1 MPHSPEPDE
10 GDLDTIPAPHP
21 VFHAE
26 QALLG
31 ALLFDPRRLGD
42 VTGICADSF
51 STAAHAALF
60 TAINRLPPPDPVE
73 HTKSTTWLDQVLAS
87 GREQARGLTA
97 SYLHTLIQ
105 VCPWPRHAPA
115 YARMVEADHARRR
128 LRAAAE
134 HLVQTAHDA
143 SLPHPV
149 QTVLAEADALA
160 SVVDD
165 IASRFPPRAGVLP
178 RTPASP
184 PANMPDHAEA
194 AEQEQLLLAT
204 ATAHPAEVESVRWLL
219 PEDFTQPLHA
229 GLWQCLTTLTR
240 RQEPVDPVT
249 VLWEAQQRGLPH
261 NASEPGHVLRL
272 LAEPAGSVE
281 HWSQHV
287 LTRSLL
293 TTADHAGRRIQAYTD
308 DPTNTP
314 FQLVTGARRSLADI
328 GAIRTRWQHATG
340 HPLPHRPRTTPATRA
355 GPSPRRAPTASQ
367 PPARPTTARAAAG
380 RTP

>member
-1 MPHSPEPDE
+1 MSHSPDPYED
-10 GDLDTIPAPHP
+10 DLDTVPAPHP
-21 VFHAE
+21 VFHVE

-31 ALLFDPRRLGD
+31 ALLLDPRHLGD
-42 VTGICADSF
+42 VTGIRADSF
-51 STAAHAALF
+51 STAAHAALYA
-60 TAINRLPPPDPVE
+60 AINALPPPDPDE
-73 HTKSTTWLDQVLAS
+73 HAKNTTWLNQVLAS

-115 YARMVEADHARRR
+115 YARMVEAEHARRR

-134 HLVQTAHDA
+134 HLVQTVHDA

-184 PANMPDHAEA
+184 PAIVPDYAEA
-194 AEQEQLLLAT
+194 AEEEQLLLAT
-204 ATAHPAEVESVRWLL
+204 ATAHPADLESVRWLL

-249 VLWEAQQRGLPH
+249 VLWEAQQRGILH
-261 NASEPGHVLRL
+261 EGSEPGDVLRL
-272 LAEPAGSVE
+272 LAEPVGSVE
-281 HWSQHV
+281 HWGQRA

-293 TTADHAGRRIQAYTD
+293 ATAGNAGRRIEAYTD

-340 HPLPHRPRTTPATRA
+340 HPVSHRPRTTPTTRA
-355 GPSPRRAPTASQ
+355 GPPASRAPVISP
-367 PPARPTTARAAAG
+367 PPARPVTKRAVAG

>member
-1 MPHSPEPDE
+1 MPHSPDPDE
-10 GDLDTIPAPHP
+10 DDLGTIPAPPP
-21 VFHAE
+21 VFHVE

-31 ALLFDPRRLGD
+31 ALLLDPRRLAD

-60 TAINRLPPPDPVE
+60 AAISTLPPPDPVE
-73 HTKSTTWLDQVLAS
+73 HAKNTNWLNKVFAA

-115 YARMVEADHARRR
+115 YARMVEAEHARRR

-134 HLVQTAHDA
+134 HLVQTVHDI

-160 SVVDD
+160 AVVDD
-165 IASRFPPRAGVLP
+165 IAARFPPRAGVLP

-184 PANMPDHAEA
+184 PANVPDYAEA
-194 AEQEQLLLAT
+194 AEEEQLLLAT
-204 ATAHPAEVESVRWLL
+204 AAAHPADVESVRWLL

-229 GLWQCLTTLTR
+229 GLWQCLTTLVR
-240 RQEPVDPVT
+240 RHEPVDPVT
-249 VLWEAQQRGLPH
+249 VLWEAQQRGLLH
-261 NASEPGHVLRL
+261 SGSEPGGVLRL
-272 LAEPAGSVE
+272 LAEPVGSVE
-281 HWSQHV
+281 HWVQRA
-287 LTRSLL
+287 LKRSLL
-293 TTADHAGRRIQAYTD
+293 ATAEHAGRRIEAYTD
-308 DPTNTP
+308 DPMNTP
-314 FQLVTGARRSLADI
+314 FQLVAGARRTLADI
-328 GAIRTRWQHATG
+328 GAIHTRWQHAIG
-340 HPLPHRPRTTPATRA
+340 RPLPQRARAAPTTRA
-355 GPSPRRAPTASQ
+355 GPTTRRAPAVSP
-367 PPARPTTARAAAG
+367 PPARPAAAKAAVG

>member
-1 MPHSPEPDE
+1 MSHSPGPDE
-10 GDLDTIPAPHP
+10 DGLDTIPAPPP
-21 VFHAE
+21 VFHVE

-42 VTGICADSF
+42 VTGISADSF

-60 TAINRLPPPDPVE
+60 AAINALPPPDPVK
-73 HTKSTTWLDQVLAS
+73 HTKNTEWLSKVLAA

-115 YARMVEADHARRR
+115 YARMVEAEHARRR

-134 HLVQTAHDA
+134 HLLQTVHDT
-143 SLPHPV
+143 SLPHAV

-160 SVVDD
+160 ALVDD
-165 IASRFPPRAGVLP
+165 IAARFPPRAGILP
-178 RTPASP
+178 RSPASP
-184 PANMPDHAEA
+184 PAIVPDCAEA
-194 AEQEQLLLAT
+194 VEEEQLLLAT
-204 ATAHPAEVESVRWLL
+204 ATAHPADVESVRWLL

-229 GLWQCLTTLTR
+229 GLWQCLTTLVR

-249 VLWEAQQRGLPH
+249 VLWAAQQRGLLH
-261 NASEPGHVLRL
+261 DEREPGDVLRL

-281 HWSQHV
+281 HWSQRA
-287 LTRSLL
+287 LKRSLL
-293 TTADHAGRRIQAYTD
+293 ATADRSGRRIEAYTD

-314 FQLVTGARRSLADI
+314 FQLVAGARRSLADI
-328 GAIRTRWQHATG
+328 SAIRARWQHATG
-340 HPLPHRPRTTPATRA
+340 RPLPQQPHAPPATRA
-355 GPSPRRAPTASQ
+355 GPSTRRAPA
-367 PPARPTTARAAAG
+367 AVRPAAG

>member
-1 MPHSPEPDE
+1 MPHSPDPDE
-10 GDLDTIPAPHP
+10 DDLDAIPAPPP
-21 VFHAE
+21 VFHVE

-31 ALLFDPRRLGD
+31 ALLFDPQRLGD
-42 VTGICADSF
+42 LTGISAEAF

-60 TAINRLPPPDPVE
+60 TAINTLPPPDPVE
-73 HTKSTTWLDQVLAS
+73 HTKTTTWLNQVLTA

-115 YARMVEADHARRR
+115 YARMVEAEHARRR

-134 HLVQTAHDA
+134 HLVQTVHDA

-160 SVVDD
+160 ALVDD
-165 IASRFPPRAGVLP
+165 IAARFPPRAGVLP

-184 PANMPDHAEA
+184 PATAPDYAEA
-194 AEQEQLLLAT
+194 VEEEQLLLAT
-204 ATAHPAEVESVRWLL
+204 ATAHPDDVESVRWLI

-229 GLWQCLTTLTR
+229 GLWQCLTTLVR

-249 VLWEAQQRGLPH
+249 VLWEAQQRGLLH
-261 NASEPGHVLRL
+261 DGSEPGDVLRL

-281 HWSQHV
+281 HWSQRA
-287 LTRSLL
+287 LKRSLL
-293 TTADHAGRRIQAYTD
+293 AAADRSARRIAAYTD

-314 FQLVTGARRSLADI
+314 FQLVAGARRSLADI

-340 HPLPHRPRTTPATRA
+340 RPLPRRPQATPTTRA
-355 GPSPRRAPTASQ
+355 GPSIRRAPAASQ
-367 PPARPTTARAAAG
+367 PPARPAAVRAAVG